1 MVGIGPAGSM
11 ILPHVLAHPHFE
23 LTAICDR
30 STQVGDLFA
39 GDFDCF
45 TELDA
50 LLASDVECVV
60 VTTPTEL
67 HAAHAIAALE
77 AGKHVIVEKPV
88 TVTLAEADA
97 IAAAVA
103 AGGSALIVGH
113 SQSYEPAIQLM
124 RAIIE
129 AGTIGPLRAINAL
142 NYTDW
147 MQRPRADVEFDRA
160 AGGGVVFRQGAH
172 HFDIMRY
179 LAGGSPV
186 SLRAIVGDWSD
197 ERPGDGAYSALFQF
211 PGGAAA
217 SLFYSGYDHFSA
229 VELTFGIDEL
239 GRQANAPRRVRGTKD
254 RRMLAASQE
263 ELLGRYVGGG
273 APANFGLLLV
283 SCAGGDMRITPDGV
297 RVDHGTGSF
306 TIALGGLP
314 AGRTA
319 LLDELAQAIAG
330 RPTTHDIHWARAN
343 LELSLKVIESS
354 DANREL
360 AVDPGGS
367 GVRTP
372 DAVRAHL
379 AAALDSQA
387 AVRRE

>member
-11 ILPHVLAHPHFE
+11 ILPHVLAHPRFE

-30 STQVGDLFA
+30 SAPVRELFA
-39 GDFDCF
+39 GDVDCF
-45 TELDA
+45 AELEE
-50 LLASDVECVV
+50 LLAADVDCVV

-67 HAAHAIAALE
+67 HAEHAIAALE

-103 AGGSALIVGH
+103 ASRSALIVGH
-113 SQSYEPAIQLM
+113 SQSFEPAIQLM
-124 RAIIE
+124 RAMIE
-129 AGTIGPLRAINAL
+129 GGTIGSLRAINGL

-147 MQRPRADVEFDRA
+147 MQRPRAPIEFDRS

-179 LAGGSPV
+179 LAGGSPA
-186 SLRAIVGDWSD
+186 SLRAIVGDWSK
-197 ERPGDGAYSALFQF
+197 ERPGDGSYSALFQF
-211 PGGAAA
+211 ADGAAA

-239 GRQANAPRRVRGTKD
+239 GRQVSSEKRSVATKSRRSPP
-254 RRMLAASQE
+254 ASRK
-263 ELLGRYVGGG
+263 ELLGRYVAGP
-273 APANFGLLLV
+273 APASFGLLVV
-283 SCAGGDMRITPDGV
+283 SCAKADMRITPDGV
-297 RVDHGTGSF
+297 RVDHGGGSF
-306 TIALGGLP
+306 TLGLDGLP

-319 LLDELAQAIAG
+319 LLDEFAQAIAG
-330 RPTTHDIHWARAN
+330 QPTTHDIHWARAN

-354 DANREL
+354 DSGREL
-360 AVDPGGS
+360 ALEQGGS
-367 GVRTP
+367 SVRTP
-372 DAVRAHL
+372 DVVRAHL
-379 AAALDSQA
+379 AAALGPARTVSAQ
-387 AVRRE
+387 